1 MNLMCNKVHPPPA
14 VYPTPG
20 KDNELRSMRDMHT
33 PEMAGAQGHESET
46 RRMTQGGGVGEFDR
60 LDREH
65 DIR

>member
-1 MNLMCNKVHPPPA
+1 MFSSGTVGEE
-14 VYPTPG
+14 YPTPG